1 MAKLKMLFIFI
12 EHVEIWSQPSSWEML
27 AQRAGSSS
35 TLHTAQGSAVSSSER
50 VEWEDED
57 RPSVLLLKVTAGR
70 QACFPEWL
78 EDQGARGVGQR
89 CLDWS
94 QAIQSDL
101 QRLLRLMC
109 PSLWGISKW
118 YAIPRD
124 QHQLVISVPEDIPGL
139 PRSGPK

>member
-1 MAKLKMLFIFI
+1 
-12 EHVEIWSQPSSWEML
+12 ML
-27 AQRAGSSS
+27 AQRAGRSS

-89 CLDWS
+89 CLD
-94 QAIQSDL
+94 
-101 QRLLRLMC
+101 
-109 PSLWGISKW
+109 
-118 YAIPRD
+118 
-124 QHQLVISVPEDIPGL
+124 
-139 PRSGPK
+139 